1 MEQPTSLL
9 EYALAVIRENIL
21 TGKYEAGKKL
31 STQDIAEELGISR
44 TPVNAAINR
53 LVAEGLAEAIPRR
66 GTIVRQLSKKQIKD
80 IIEVRMLL
88 ETYAV
93 KKAVENVLK
102 NPDKP
107 KYMKDI
113 LHKFDEINDDD
124 YRMASSIESDF
135 HRALVELSDNE
146 QLLRLYDTN
155 WSVGSA
161 FYLYTMAKMPSSK
174 QRKLFD
180 EHKTIV
186 RLLEEEN
193 KEELENVI
201 KSHISAVKDV
211 LDYI

>member
-1 MEQPTSLL
+1 
-9 EYALAVIRENIL
+9 
-21 TGKYEAGKKL
+21 YEAGKKL

-102 NPDKP
+102 NPDKL

-146 QLLRLYDTN
+146 QLLR
-155 WSVGSA
+155 
-161 FYLYTMAKMPSSK
+161 
-174 QRKLFD
+174 
-180 EHKTIV
+180 
-186 RLLEEEN
+186 
-193 KEELENVI
+193 
-201 KSHISAVKDV
+201 
-211 LDYI
+211 